1 MMNAGLS
8 ALMPGQA
15 APNMAGVLP
24 PPSQAAPDAVPSKVD
39 ALARLP
45 FEQLQA
51 MYRNPP
57 KGVPAYAIIAARDKQ
72 IKAEQMRQAQQGL
85 MAQQQVARQQ
95 GTVAD
100 NVMGMDT
107 VYAANGGEMRVQS
120 FQSGGNPQVE
130 RILKKSPQSRTSEEN
145 KILEDAGIKLE
156 RRTLPTDSGI
166 SRFDRW
172 LASPFIREA
181 ITDGALFLSDEELAK
196 RTDTAATNEKI
207 ARTFGAKPAP
217 VETLPEPVER
227 SELDPALRAIRDIRP
242 LPPQTPPPAEA
253 GLRAGADALAGAGR
267 TPPPAAT
274 QRQRQQQSQVPT
286 FDINELT
293 RAINATGVIP
303 PEILEERNALAAAR
317 KAQLERQQAAAKR
330 YEAVLEE
337 SPEDRR
343 MRAFAAIA
351 KGLSSSPRLSKG
363 LSAALSE
370 LVGSETEARRAR
382 REGMKEVMTL
392 EDAAANLQIAMQQ
405 QALADA
411 TGDNKLKTA
420 AALAR
425 AQALRDF
432 QKATIEQIRQQQ
444 LADAESKRAE
454 AALIA
459 AGKTGSSDSSLRA
472 QQRLALQ
479 SQITALEDRA
489 KDLARP
495 EAERRAAEQQAAKLR
510 RRMNALLELETGSGA
525 TEPTAGTQ
533 YDFDLATGKLV
544 PRAQ

>member
-1 MMNAGLS
+1 
-8 ALMPGQA
+8 
-15 APNMAGVLP
+15 
-24 PPSQAAPDAVPSKVD
+24 
-39 ALARLP
+39 
-45 FEQLQA
+45 
-51 MYRNPP
+51 
-57 KGVPAYAIIAARDKQ
+57 VPAYAIIAARDKQ

-107 VYAANGGEMRVQS
+107 VYAANGGEMRVQ
-120 FQSGGNPQVE
+120 GYADGNAVRQEGLSADEAAYIKLNDAVEAAAQLLRTAEADRSKYGSVQRQRDPLGFAIAQERVAEAEKALAQARKNRAFPQQAAPAATPP
-130 RILKKSPQSRTSEEN
+130 SAPQS
-145 KILEDAGIKLE
+145 AQ
-156 RRTLPTDSGI
+156 
-166 SRFDRW
+166 
-172 LASPFIREA
+172 
-181 ITDGALFLSDEELAK
+181 
-196 RTDTAATNEKI
+196 AAQT
-207 ARTFGAKPAP
+207 AP
-217 VETLPEPVER
+217 V
-227 SELDPALRAIRDIRP
+227 RDATGAQR
-242 LPPQTPPPAEA
+242 TPPPVDR
-253 GLRAGADALAGAGR
+253 GLGATRQPPPAQ

-274 QRQRQQQSQVPT
+274 QRRQQSQVPA

-293 RAINATGVIP
+293 SAINATGVIP

-317 KAQLERQQAAAKR
+317 KAQLERQQAAAER
-330 YEAVLEE
+330 YGASLEE

-370 LVGSETEARRAR
+370 LVRSETEARRAR

-392 EDAAANLQIAMQQ
+392 EDAAANLQIAMRQ

-454 AALIA
+454 AALIT
-459 AGKTGSSDSSLRA
+459 AGKTGSSDSSLRT

-533 YDFDLATGKLV
+533 YDFDPATGELV

>member
-24 PPSQAAPDAVPSKVD
+24 QPSQAAPDAVPSKVD

-85 MAQQQVARQQ
+85 MAQQQVAGQR

-100 NVMGMDT
+100 NVMA
-107 VYAANGGEMRVQS
+107 VRAASGGEMRVQ
-120 FQSGGNPQVE
+120 GYADGNAVKQEAPFPGWENPLVDADGLPRSPAGRAATEDRNARRRAAYEAQQAAKRRTEQTAAQRPLTSLTTAHGVPIEMVRAMQEWNPVGRGAGETAEE
-130 RILKKSPQSRTSEEN
+130 RETRVAREGP
-145 KILEDAGIKLE
+145 
-156 RRTLPTDSGI
+156 TLPTPRVDFVQQAG
-166 SRFDRW
+166 
-172 LASPFIREA
+172 SPAETAPVRD
-181 ITDGALFLSDEELAK
+181 T
-196 RTDTAATNEKI
+196 TAAQ
-207 ARTFGAKPAP
+207 R
-217 VETLPEPVER
+217 
-227 SELDPALRAIRDIRP
+227 
-242 LPPQTPPPAEA
+242 TPPPADR
-253 GLRAGADALAGAGR
+253 GLGATRQPPPAQ

-274 QRQRQQQSQVPT
+274 QRRPQSQVSA
-286 FDINELT
+286 FDIDELT
-293 RAINATGVIP
+293 SAINATGVIP
-303 PEILEERNALAAAR
+303 PEILEERKALEAAR

-330 YEAVLEE
+330 YGAVLEE

-405 QALADA
+405 QALADR
-411 TGDNKLKTA
+411 TGDHKLKTA
-420 AALAR
+420 AALTR

-432 QKATIEQIRQQQ
+432 QKAMFDQG
-444 LADAESKRAE
+444 
-454 AALIA
+454 IA
-459 AGKTGSSDSSLRA
+459 AREVAAKEVIAEKTGSSSTDNTLLRERADALSKRIETLAKKADPLSPYSQEEKKKARDQMEVLQA
-472 QQRLALQ
+472 QLDRLLG
-479 SQITALEDRA
+479 
-489 KDLARP
+489 LAP
-495 EAERRAAEQQAAKLR
+495 AA
-510 RRMNALLELETGSGA
+510 
-525 TEPTAGTQ
+525 PTAASNKPPPGAVT
-533 YDFDLATGKLV
+533 LV
-544 PRAQ
+544 RPAQ